1 MHKFFNR
8 RKTILVFFIAASIS
22 IIYFLFNYFN
32 ENLLMEYL
40 SENLWIQTLFLFLA
54 IAGLINIFYPFTI
67 RKELNKKDVE
77 LELNKFEENLIED
90 LEFKKQLEDL

>member
-1 MHKFFNR
+1 
-8 RKTILVFFIAASIS
+8 
-22 IIYFLFNYFN
+22 
-32 ENLLMEYL
+32 MEYL